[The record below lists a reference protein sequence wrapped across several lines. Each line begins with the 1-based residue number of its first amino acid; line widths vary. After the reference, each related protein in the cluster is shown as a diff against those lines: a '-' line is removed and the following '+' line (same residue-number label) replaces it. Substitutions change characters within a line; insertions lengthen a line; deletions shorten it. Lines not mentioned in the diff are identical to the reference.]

1 MILGQRDLPWLLT
14 GNLQTKEGLVSF
26 CTLGHS
32 LPHRFSLVLTSFLQ
46 KPGLAFSEVLSEETI
61 QAAFDAEGVAFS
73 QDEDGVYTPPVTLWG
88 WLSQTLHKGE
98 NRSCSAATARVVVLL
113 IGLGRRPCSDNNGA
127 YCKARA
133 KLPEPVIQRLVYDVA
148 NGCEC
153 AVPDEWL
160 WFGRHVKLLD
170 GTTVGMPDTL
180 RNQEAY
186 PQPSSQKEGLGFPMA
201 RMVVLISLAT
211 AMITGMALGRCSGK
225 ETGEMAL
232 CRQLLDRLERGDI
245 VLADR
250 YFCSYFMIC
259 LLQELG
265 VDLVTLLHQ
274 KRAADFRRGTRL
286 GPGDHLAEWPRPER
300 PEWMDEA
307 SYERMPA
314 SLQIREVEYKVTKK
328 GFRADVLVI
337 VTTLLDAR
345 EFTRDDVADL
355 YRQRWS
361 VELDIRAI
369 KCSLDMDVMRCQSP
383 EMVRKEIWTCLLAY
397 NLIRQTML
405 QSALASG
412 QSPRHLSFTAVMQ
425 KIAAGWVVAPLLSE
439 AAARVLITTNQKH
452 LQGHRVGNRPD
463 RVEPRAVKRRPKV
476 LALMTVPRDQA
487 RAELLAGK
495 T

>member
-1 MILGQRDLPWLLT
+1 MILGQRDLPWLAT

-26 CTLGHS
+26 STLGHS

-46 KPGLAFSEVLSEETI
+46 TPGLAFSETLSEETI
-61 QAAFDAEGVAFS
+61 QAAFDAEGVAFA
-73 QDEDGVYTPPVTLWG
+73 QDEDCVYTAPVTFWA
-88 WLSQTLHKGE
+88 WLSQAVHKGE
-98 NRSCSAATARVVVLL
+98 NRSCTAATARVVVLL
-113 IGLGRRPCSDNNGA
+113 IGLGRQPCSDNSGA

-148 NGCEC
+148 DGCER
-153 AVPDEWL
+153 AVPEGFL
-160 WFGRHVKLLD
+160 WFGRHVRLVD
-170 GTTVGMPDTL
+170 GTTVSMPDTL
-180 RNQEAY
+180 ENQEAY
-186 PQPSSQKEGLGFPMA
+186 PQTSSQEEGLGFPMA

-211 AMITGMALGRCSGK
+211 AMITGMAMGPCSGK

-232 CRQLLDRLERGDI
+232 FRQLLGRLERGDI
-245 VLADR
+245 VLGDR

-259 LLQELG
+259 LLRELG

-274 KRAADFRRGTRL
+274 KRTADFRRGTRL
-286 GPGDHLAEWPRPER
+286 GPGDHVVEWQRPER

-307 SYERMPA
+307 TYDRMPA
-314 SLQIREVEYKVTKK
+314 SIQIREMEYKVTKK

-345 EFTRDDVADL
+345 EYTRDDLADL

-369 KCSLDMDVMRCQSP
+369 KCSLDMDVMRCKSP

-412 QSPRHLSFTAVMQ
+412 KSPRQLSFTVAMQ
-425 KIAAGWVVAPLLSE
+425 KIAASWVSAPLLSE
-439 AAARVLITTNQKH
+439 TTLAVLIATNQKH
-452 LQGHRVGNRPD
+452 LAGHRVGDRPD
-463 RVEPRAVKRRPKV
+463 RVEPRAVKRRPKA
-476 LALMTVPRDQA
+476 LALLTKP
-487 RAELLAGK
+487 RAEARRELLSA
-495 T
+495 